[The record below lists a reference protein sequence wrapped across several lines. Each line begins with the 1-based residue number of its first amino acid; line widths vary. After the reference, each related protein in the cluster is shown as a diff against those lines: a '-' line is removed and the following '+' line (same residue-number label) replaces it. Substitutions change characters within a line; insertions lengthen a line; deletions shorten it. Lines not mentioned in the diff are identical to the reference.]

1 MKKNWSVK
9 TREKF
14 FCLEVFRSTTRLNGG
29 ENYISV
35 QTDPSFLFP
44 ETERE
49 RESYLYVRKK
59 NGRRERER
67 EGSRPCQSK
76 QGLEADFLFCF
87 PSSFLI
93 FRLRVA
99 AMLAWQNR
107 RRTDQ
112 EKPLWIQDPSLVPL
126 SLDTT
131 SSQGRQLFL
140 FRPVPRI
147 AELIIVIDLKK
158 KVFFLVFDCQL
169 LVHPS
174 WTACHHVE
182 AGRSKQC
189 STNVQNRCRG
199 RRRCWKIC
207 HHHSV
212 YSGEIPTFW
221 LPFDVNEKGVC
232 CGQSDVDASVSHPPL
247 TFSSPFFSHTASY
260 QQLPSFMFT

>member
-1 MKKNWSVK
+1 MKERQNVSVFFFFLLFWHVSRCCTCLEKISLGPFVQTSSTQPKMKKNWSVK

-112 EKPLWIQDPSLVPL
+112 EKPL
-126 SLDTT
+126 
-131 SSQGRQLFL
+131 
-140 FRPVPRI
+140 
-147 AELIIVIDLKK
+147 
-158 KVFFLVFDCQL
+158 
-169 LVHPS
+169 
-174 WTACHHVE
+174 
-182 AGRSKQC
+182 
-189 STNVQNRCRG
+189 
-199 RRRCWKIC
+199 
-207 HHHSV
+207 
-212 YSGEIPTFW
+212 
-221 LPFDVNEKGVC
+221 
-232 CGQSDVDASVSHPPL
+232 
-247 TFSSPFFSHTASY
+247 
-260 QQLPSFMFT
+260 